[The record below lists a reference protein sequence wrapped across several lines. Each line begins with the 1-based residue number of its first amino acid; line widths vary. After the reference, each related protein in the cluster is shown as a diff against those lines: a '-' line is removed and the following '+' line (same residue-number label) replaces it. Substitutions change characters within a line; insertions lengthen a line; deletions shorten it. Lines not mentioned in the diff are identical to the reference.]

1 MAAFEAVCDGKV
13 RALTTARVAPTQ
25 MRLAHHGARRPNP
38 NVARSPRRASPQPKC
53 GLMPYLHIWQVLSVE
68 QFKALDESESLWRPY
83 GERALLAVAHL
94 DHAIPG
100 YWTQKLRDRFYVK
113 RRNQKVEIKVEA
125 LCQVRSPLM
134 ALDCP

>member
-1 MAAFEAVCDGKV
+1 MF
-13 RALTTARVAPTQ
+13 
-25 MRLAHHGARRPNP
+25 HN
-38 NVARSPRRASPQPKC
+38 
-53 GLMPYLHIWQVLSVE
+53 WQVLSAE

-113 RRNQKVEIKVEA
+113 RRDQKVEIKVEA
-125 LCQVRSPLM
+125 LCQVRSPLISF
-134 ALDCP
+134 DGP

>member
-13 RALTTARVAPTQ
+13 RSLTTARARRSQ
-25 MRLAHHGARRPNP
+25 MRPDPKFGSSHIDA
-38 NVARSPRRASPQPKC
+38 PKC
-53 GLMPYLHIWQVLSVE
+53 GLIPNLGPPIFHIWQVLSAE

-113 RRNQKVEIKVEA
+113 RRDQKVEIKVEA

-134 ALDCP
+134 ALDGP

>member
-13 RALTTARVAPTQ
+13 RSLTTARDA
-25 MRLAHHGARRPNP
+25 
-38 NVARSPRRASPQPKC
+38 PKC
-53 GLMPYLHIWQVLSVE
+53 GLIPNLGPPIFHIWVLPYSIFGSSHIPNLGPPIFHIWQVLSAE

-113 RRNQKVEIKVEA
+113 RRDQKVEIKVEA

-134 ALDCP
+134 ALDGP

>member
-13 RALTTARVAPTQ
+13 RALTTARDAPTQ
-25 MRLAHHGARRPNP
+25 MRPDACVGPP
-38 NVARSPRRASPQPKC
+38 IS
-53 GLMPYLHIWQVLSVE
+53 HIWQVLSAE

>member
-13 RALTTARVAPTQ
+13 RSLTTARDA
-25 MRLAHHGARRPNP
+25 
-38 NVARSPRRASPQPKC
+38 PKC
-53 GLMPYLHIWQVLSVE
+53 GLIPNLGPPIFHIWQVLSAE

-113 RRNQKVEIKVEA
+113 RRDQKVEIKVEA
-125 LCQVRSPLM
+125 LCQVRSPMM
-134 ALDCP
+134 ALDGP

>member
-13 RALTTARVAPTQ
+13 CSLTTARDAPPKFGMWTLLPN
-25 MRLAHHGARRPNP
+25 LACGRTHVRPDACVCPPMFHN
-38 NVARSPRRASPQPKC
+38 
-53 GLMPYLHIWQVLSVE
+53 WQVLSAE

-113 RRNQKVEIKVEA
+113 RRDQKVEIKVEA
-125 LCQVRSPLM
+125 LCQVRSPLISFDG
-134 ALDCP
+134 L

>member
-25 MRLAHHGARRPNP
+25 MRPDAC
-38 NVARSPRRASPQPKC
+38 V
-53 GLMPYLHIWQVLSVE
+53 HIWQVLSVE